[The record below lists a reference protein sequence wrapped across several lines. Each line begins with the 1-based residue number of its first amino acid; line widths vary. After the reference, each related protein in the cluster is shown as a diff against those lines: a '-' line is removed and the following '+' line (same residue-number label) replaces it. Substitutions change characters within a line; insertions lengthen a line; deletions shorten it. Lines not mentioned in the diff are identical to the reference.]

1 MQTKPRKGRPTNTE
15 RDQILATY
23 HKSRAKGLSQK
34 DSGKLAGINEKTA
47 GKYER
52 AIQEA
57 KNKKIERLQE
67 LRERLEKKADS
78 PAITP
83 KELIYLTQYI
93 KQLDDEI
100 NKIK

>member
-23 HKSRAKGLSQK
+23 NESRAKGLNQK

>member
-23 HKSRAKGLSQK
+23 HESRAKGLSQK

-57 KNKKIERLQE
+57 KNKKIERLQINIF
-67 LRERLEKKADS
+67 LLKKYAMISDFVH
-78 PAITP
+78 I
-83 KELIYLTQYI
+83 
-93 KQLDDEI
+93 
-100 NKIK
+100 